1 MGLLLWVANLDWAA
15 GTIESGVTTS
25 SVGKGKVDNVYLTDY
40 KDLTV

>member
-15 GTIESGVTTS
+15 GEDVVAPTTS
-25 SVGKGKVDNVYLTDY
+25 SVGKGKVDNVYLIDY